1 MSATVFEHLPRIVSL
16 FPCLAEIDAQDW
28 SQEGLGVMKV
38 KANLVIEEG
47 QFLEYAVLVLE
58 GTIRMYKISA
68 GGREITLY
76 RINGGECC
84 PLMTT
89 SILGESEYEASA
101 CVEKDGL
108 ALLIPVGTFREWTD
122 RYQGFRQFIFK
133 SFANRIIFMSNLLD
147 SINFKSI
154 RGRIAEYLLQ
164 HSQDSGDRLNITHD
178 TLSVELGTAREVIS
192 RTLKQLEREGLIK
205 LSRGQILL
213 ISREGMEQYLEL

>member
-1 MSATVFEHLPRIVSL
+1 
-16 FPCLAEIDAQDW
+16 
-28 SQEGLGVMKV
+28 MKV
-38 KANLVIEEG
+38 EANYVIEEG
-47 QFLEYAVLVLE
+47 QFLEYAVLMLE

-76 RINGGECC
+76 RIHGGECC

-101 CVEKDGL
+101 CVETASL
-108 ALLIPVGTFREWTD
+108 ALLIPVNTFRDWID

-133 SFANRIIFMSNLLD
+133 SFANRILIMSSLLD

-154 RGRIAEYLLQ
+154 RGRIAEYLVQ
-164 HSQDSGDRLNITHD
+164 HSHDSGDRLSITHD

-192 RTLKQLEREGLIK
+192 RTLKQLEKEGLIM
-205 LSRGQILL
+205 LSRGQITLV
-213 ISREGMEQYLEL
+213 SREGIENYVEL

>member
-1 MSATVFEHLPRIVSL
+1 MSSTVFEHLSRIVDL
-16 FPCLAEIDAQDW
+16 FPCLSEISTQDW
-28 SQEGLGVMKV
+28 NRDGIEVMKV
-38 KANLVIEEG
+38 EANLVIEEG

-58 GTIRMYKISA
+58 GTVRMFKISA
-68 GGREITLY
+68 SGREITLY
-76 RINGGECC
+76 RIHGGECC

-101 CVEKDGL
+101 SVEEGGL
-108 ALLIPVGTFREWTD
+108 ALLIPVSIFREWTD

-133 SFANRIIFMSNLLD
+133 SFANRIILMSNLLD

-154 RGRIAEYLLQ
+154 RGRIAEYLIQ
-164 HSQDSGDRLNITHD
+164 HSQYSGDQLNITHD

-192 RTLKQLEREGLIK
+192 RTLKQLEKEGLIK

-213 ISREGMEQYLEL
+213 LSREGIELYQEL

>member
-1 MSATVFEHLPRIVSL
+1 MSPTVFEHLPRIVAL
-16 FPCLAEIDAQDW
+16 FPCLSEIRTEDW
-28 SQEGLGVMKV
+28 SRDGIEVMKV
-38 KANLVIEEG
+38 EANLVIEEG

-76 RINGGECC
+76 RIHGGECC

-101 CVEKDGL
+101 CVEEDGL
-108 ALLIPVGTFREWTD
+108 ALLIPVSIFREWTD

-133 SFANRIIFMSNLLD
+133 SFANRIILMSNLLD
-147 SINFKSI
+147 SIHFKSI
-154 RGRIAEYLLQ
+154 RGRIAEYLIQ
-164 HSQDSGDRLNITHD
+164 HSQDSGDLLNITHD

-192 RTLKQLEREGLIK
+192 RSLKQLEKEGLIK
-205 LSRGQILL
+205 LSRGQIAL
-213 ISREGMEQYLEL
+213 ISREGIEQHQEL

>member
-1 MSATVFEHLPRIVSL
+1 MGSTVLEYLPRIEAL
-16 FPCLAEIDAQDW
+16 FPCLADISVQDW
-28 SQEGLGVMKV
+28 LQLGIGVMKV
-38 KANLVIEEG
+38 EANYVIEEG

-76 RINGGECC
+76 RIHGGECC

-101 CVEKDGL
+101 CVETASL
-108 ALLIPVGTFREWTD
+108 ALLIPVNSFRDWID

-133 SFANRIIFMSNLLD
+133 SFANRILIMSSLLD

-154 RGRIAEYLLQ
+154 RGRLAEYLVQ
-164 HSQDSGDRLNITHD
+164 HSHDSGDRLNITHD

-192 RTLKQLEREGLIK
+192 RTLKQLEKEGLVM
-205 LSRGQILL
+205 LSRGQITLV
-213 ISREGMEQYLEL
+213 SREGIENYVEL

>member
-1 MSATVFEHLPRIVSL
+1 MSSTVFEHLPRIVAL
-16 FPCLAEIDAQDW
+16 FPCLSDISTQDW
-28 SQEGLGVMKV
+28 NLDGIEVMKV
-38 KANLVIEEG
+38 EANLVIEEG

-76 RINGGECC
+76 RIHGGECC

-101 CVEKDGL
+101 CVEEDGL
-108 ALLIPVGTFREWTD
+108 ALLIPVSIFREWTD

-133 SFANRIIFMSNLLD
+133 SFANRIILMSNLLD

-154 RGRIAEYLLQ
+154 RGRIAEYLIQ

-192 RTLKQLEREGLIK
+192 RTLKQLEREELIK
-205 LSRGQILL
+205 LSRGQITL
-213 ISREGMEQYLEL
+213 INREGIEEYLEL